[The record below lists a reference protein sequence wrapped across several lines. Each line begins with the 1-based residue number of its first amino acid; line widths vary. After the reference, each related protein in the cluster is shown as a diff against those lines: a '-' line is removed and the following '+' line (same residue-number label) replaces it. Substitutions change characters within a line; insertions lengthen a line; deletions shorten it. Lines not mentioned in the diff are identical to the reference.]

1 MAGED
6 LVRYTLARE
15 PGQAPLP
22 RADLYRELTRNIH
35 DEILKVAFPRTRRL
49 LGDEKMKTL
58 LDDFL
63 EAGGPETLQ
72 YPCVPDDL
80 VRWASE
86 IRHPQADLLDY
97 ERATVRAERHPAEI
111 DELRAPTEGDAL
123 RLNPTLQVSSYL
135 RPVHEITRENPDPAP
150 EANPLVF
157 LAWRHPLSDEVA
169 RQRVGLI
176 VGRCLG
182 LIGLEPVTLEA
193 WINSSLKAES
203 ESDGAALRAAL
214 LETHQALVARS
225 GLFAAE

>member
-49 LGDEKMKTL
+49 LGEEKMKAL

-63 EAGGPETLQ
+63 EDGGPATLQ

-80 VRWASE
+80 VQWASE

-97 ERATVRAERHPAEI
+97 ERAPVRAERHPAEI
-111 DELRAPTEGDAL
+111 DGLKAPTEGDAM
-123 RLNPTLQVSSYL
+123 RLNPTLQVSSYS
-135 RPVHEITRENPDPAP
+135 RPVHEMTLANPDPKS
-150 EANPLVF
+150 EANPLVY
-157 LAWRHPLSDEVA
+157 LAWRRPIQDTVA
-169 RQRVGLI
+169 RQRLGFI

-182 LIGLEPVTLEA
+182 LIGLEPMTRDE
-193 WINSSLKAES
+193 WIRASLKAES
-203 ESDGAALRAAL
+203 KSDGATLREAL
-214 LETHQALVARS
+214 LETHHALVTRS